1 MTEKEQ
7 QKILKRIDALE
18 DQIQTEVGSST
29 MDLINELVE
38 LNIEIEK
45 ECNHNFMLKK
55 DLKKSRIWIHSGYA
69 GGKPVINVDIE
80 VPYDGLDRPGATIT
94 KTVARIDTAHIEKF
108 IGCRVRG
115 GAFKFVEG
123 GRKYKRIELI

>member
-18 DQIQTEVGSST
+18 DQIQAEVGSST

-45 ECNHNFMLKK
+45 ECNQ
-55 DLKKSRIWIHSGYA
+55 
-69 GGKPVINVDIE
+69 
-80 VPYDGLDRPGATIT
+80 
-94 KTVARIDTAHIEKF
+94 
-108 IGCRVRG
+108 
-115 GAFKFVEG
+115 
-123 GRKYKRIELI
+123 